1 VGLAGVV
8 GGATA
13 RWFSPSAL
21 AGVLAVPGAREELS
35 VATGVAVVVVDGRGV
50 RGGLAVLADPRV
62 APALGALPTV
72 TVALVEPGA
81 DRMGADAFD
90 VVLPDGPWPLDEAVA
105 AVVAS
110 CERGPHSAL
119 AMAHLLRSGC
129 WSRGDD
135 EGLWA
140 ESITYGALQG
150 SSAFHAWLASDR
162 HLPRAVAPDG
172 PPVLVR
178 VEGDVT
184 RLVLHRPHAR
194 NALDVTM
201 RDALVEALDA
211 LALGDGPI
219 VLEAAGPSFCAG
231 GDLLEFGTTR
241 DPGLTHALRSTR
253 LPARALA
260 AVAHRVTARV
270 HGAAVGAGIELAAW
284 CARVEA
290 DPGMFAMLPEVPMG
304 LVPGAGGTV
313 SIPRRVG
320 RQRAA
325 LLAFSG
331 LRLPAASCL
340 EWGLVDAV
348 VPVAPAPG

>member
-1 VGLAGVV
+1 VDAPVARWIEPSVLAGQ
-8 GGATA
+8 
-13 RWFSPSAL
+13 L
-21 AGVLAVPGAREELS
+21 HVPGAREDLS
-35 VATGVAVVVVDGRGV
+35 VVGGVAAVVVDGRGA
-50 RGGLAVLADPRV
+50 GGLAVLAEPAV
-62 APALGALPTV
+62 ATVLESLPTV
-72 TVALVEPGA
+72 TVALVPPGT
-81 DRMGADAFD
+81 DRMGAEPFD
-90 VVLPDGPWPLDEAVA
+90 VVLPDGPWPVDEAVA

-110 CERGPHSAL
+110 CERSPHGAL

-150 SSAFHAWLASDR
+150 SAAFHAWLGSER
-162 HLPRAVAPDG
+162 HLPRAADAPG
-172 PPVLVR
+172 PPLLVR
-178 VEGDVT
+178 EVDGAT
-184 RLVLHRPHAR
+184 HLVLHRPHVR
-194 NALDVTM
+194 NALDVTL
-201 RDALVEALDA
+201 RDALCEALDA

-219 VLEAAGPSFCAG
+219 VLEAAGPSFSAG

-260 AVAHRVTARV
+260 RVAHRVTARV
-270 HGAAVGAGIELAAW
+270 QGAAVGAGIELAAW

-290 DPGMFAMLPEVPMG
+290 DPGMFALLPEVPMG

-313 SIPRRVG
+313 SVPRRVG

-325 LLAFSG
+325 LLALSG
-331 LRLPAASCL
+331 LRLPAADCL
-340 EWGLVDAV
+340 EWGLVDAI
-348 VPVAPAPG
+348 VPVQPAAGV